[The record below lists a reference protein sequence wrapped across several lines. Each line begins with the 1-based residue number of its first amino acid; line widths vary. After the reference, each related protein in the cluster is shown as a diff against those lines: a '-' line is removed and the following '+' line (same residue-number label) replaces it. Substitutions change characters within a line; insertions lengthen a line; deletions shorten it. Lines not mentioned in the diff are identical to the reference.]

1 MVARSKQNRYSDS
14 SMTLE
19 EQLRWVRPPVQDRSQ
34 KTMERLLVAA
44 EARII
49 EVGFEKATIAE
60 IAKRADSSV
69 GAFYARFSDKDA
81 LLRCLLDRFVFE
93 AKATMDSAMRP
104 ELWQEV
110 TVETLCTQLLTFL
123 SKVLGERRLFIVA
136 LAKASMDDSSFGDF
150 RGALSMHAAAGLGRL
165 VEAQHVAIRG
175 EDLSKAMRVVAWVC
189 LSVLETNCV
198 HGQPALGTTSSA
210 VSNDQFLA
218 ELGAMIVA
226 YLSFERSPSLLR

>member
-1 MVARSKQNRYSDS
+1 
-14 SMTLE
+14 MTLE
-19 EQLRWVRPPVQDRSQ
+19 EQLRWVRPPLQDRSQ
-34 KTMERLLVAA
+34 KTMERLLASA
-44 EARII
+44 EARIV

-104 ELWQEV
+104 ELWEGAS
-110 TVETLCTQLLTFL
+110 VEAMCTQLLTFL
-123 SKVLGERRLFIVA
+123 ATVLRERRFFLVA
-136 LAKASMDDSSFGDF
+136 LAKASMDDASFADF
-150 RGALSMHAAAGLGRL
+150 RGALSMHAAAGLSRF
-165 VEAQHVAIRG
+165 VEARDVQIRG
-175 EDLSKAMRVVAWVC
+175 SDLTRAMRVVSWVC

-198 HGQPALGTTSSA
+198 QSQPGQGGVPH
-210 VSNDQFLA
+210 DEFLA

-226 YLSFERSPSLLR
+226 YLGLETAPSQDPSL